1 MIKILDDRK
10 TLAIQ
15 HLAEG
20 EKTKTDIA
28 KMIGVSRQALYNW
41 LDDDEFR
48 AELDRRLQQRKV
60 LVEKIIDSKLENAV
74 DQLIDLANTTE
85 NARVKAQTL
94 QYIIDRG
101 LGKAINRVEMT
112 TDIVNTNIDDD
123 LLETAYDDVIEHESI
138 ED

>member
-1 MIKILDDRK
+1 MLDDRK

-41 LDDDEFR
+41 LDDDEFK

-74 DQLIDLANTTE
+74 DQLIDLANTTD

-101 LGKAINRVEMT
+101 LGKATNRVEMT
-112 TDIVNTNIDDD
+112 TDIVSTNIDND
-123 LLETAYDDVIEHESI
+123 LLDTAYDDIIDHKDI